1 VRLPSTATTAR
12 WSYWP
17 GICRRNSDEH
27 YVFRLIVQC
36 AIVDSWTLSPKRA
49 VTAYGCDSFTLI
61 GRSRLA
67 HLDMN
72 AKARD
77 ESRCGLAAEAL
88 RSWGELQ
95 LRATGV
101 SMLPTLWPGDVLT
114 IQSCRPDQAELGEIV
129 LFMRWG
135 RFFIHRI
142 VSKNPGAG
150 DEFLITRG
158 DCMPKND
165 PPVRSGDFLGRITEV
180 RRAGSMFQPARNLS
194 PFRRVLAY
202 MLCHWE
208 LSRRVGLGLWARR
221 AKRDCYLDGA
231 FVDATS

>member
-1 VRLPSTATTAR
+1 MV
-12 WSYWP
+12 
-17 GICRRNSDEH
+17 E
-27 YVFRLIVQC
+27 
-36 AIVDSWTLSPKRA
+36 SPALLRKRA
-49 VTAYGCDSFTLI
+49 VTAYWCDSLTLT
-61 GRSRLA
+61 GWSRLVN
-67 HLDMN
+67 LDMN
-72 AKARD
+72 AEARN

-101 SMLPTLWPGDVLT
+101 SMLPTIWPGDVLT
-114 IQSCRPDQAELGEIV
+114 VQSCRPDQAELGEIV

-142 VSKNPGAG
+142 VSKNPAAG
-150 DEFLITRG
+150 DQFLITRG
-158 DCMPKND
+158 DCMPKDD
-165 PPVRSGDFLGRITEV
+165 PPVRRGAFLGRITEV

-194 PFRRVLAY
+194 TFRRVLAY
-202 MLCHWE
+202 LLCHWE

-221 AKRDCYLDGA
+221 AKRDCDLDGP